1 MTSKKESLRNEL
13 ITSGYDIIQDT
24 DDGFVIRKKFNGLSF
39 MLWLFLTGIGGI
51 IYVAYHFGKKK
62 EIRKYK

>member
-39 MLWLFLTGIGGI
+39 ML
-51 IYVAYHFGKKK
+51 
-62 EIRKYK
+62 